1 MLIVYEFVQIDNGK
15 KRESVRNIKIRN
27 DQSLKGQ
34 TASVQQISTNAFC
47 LHHVQISWKG
57 NMLFVEHTSSY
68 SQRLSRSLGIS
79 EKHIFN

>member
-47 LHHVQISWKG
+47 LHHVQIS
-57 NMLFVEHTSSY
+57 
-68 SQRLSRSLGIS
+68 
-79 EKHIFN
+79 

>member
-34 TASVQQISTNAFC
+34 NSKCTTNFYKC
-47 LHHVQISWKG
+47 ILFTSHSDFMKRKHVICRAHLK
-57 NMLFVEHTSSY
+57 LFTKVEPKFRH
-68 SQRLSRSLGIS
+68 
-79 EKHIFN
+79 F